1 MRFCENCTDNINILI
16 LAMNSNCTPLGLLP
30 KPFKEHFCWKNTLN
44 WTQIRLQSHK
54 HRMQFPQSLLQSVIY
69 SCSSISGLCVVYF
82 STPYI
87 AYTVAKETSVF
98 KQQTI
103 PTKLISEVIIG
114 VWIKASTYCSILYT
128 GERERTCC
136 FDATWIGGDLGMT
149 ALQNMTWPL
158 WRAHLRCWFHK
169 PIPC

>member
-1 MRFCENCTDNINILI
+1 
-16 LAMNSNCTPLGLLP
+16 
-30 KPFKEHFCWKNTLN
+30 
-44 WTQIRLQSHK
+44 
-54 HRMQFPQSLLQSVIY
+54 MQFPQSLLQSVIY

-114 VWIKASTYCSILYT
+114 GLNKGQHILYT

-149 ALQNMTWPL
+149 ALQNMM
-158 WRAHLRCWFHK
+158 
-169 PIPC
+169 

>member
-16 LAMNSNCTPLGLLP
+16 LAVNSNCTPLGLLP

-87 AYTVAKETSVF
+87 ADTVAKETSVF

-103 PTKLISEVIIG
+103 PTTLISEVIIG
-114 VWIKASTYCSILYT
+114 GLNKGQHILQHTVHWWEGEDMLLWCTLDWRGFRHDGTPKYDVTSMTSTST
-128 GERERTCC
+128 
-136 FDATWIGGDLGMT
+136 
-149 ALQNMTWPL
+149 
-158 WRAHLRCWFHK
+158 
-169 PIPC
+169 